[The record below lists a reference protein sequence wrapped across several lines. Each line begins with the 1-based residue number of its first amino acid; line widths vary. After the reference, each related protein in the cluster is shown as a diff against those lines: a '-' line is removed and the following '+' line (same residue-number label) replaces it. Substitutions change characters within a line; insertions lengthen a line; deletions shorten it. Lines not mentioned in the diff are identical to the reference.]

1 MRRLYMSAE
10 GIRTSLQLKQLCWL
24 DSGGDGSALVSDV
37 HGNSCSLKGARLDR
51 SAHSGGLGARVS
63 RPAKVSTVL
72 PMSMVDTRGGR
83 SSTVRVESGSVSS
96 GSKRLIQTVAFGTSS
111 TLGARFQ
118 SWVRAVRQ
126 RRHVD
131 RLRDWMEWKRQD
143 SAGQSTRTRLWILAC
158 RSPRAPRLY
167 QDCTSMAA
175 RCTPGSACRHQPF
188 GGAPTRRFLV
198 WAEASPTY

>member
-24 DSGGDGSALVSDV
+24 DSGGDGGALVSDV

-72 PMSMVDTRGGR
+72 SMSMVDTRGGR

-111 TLGARFQ
+111 TLGAHFQ

-131 RLRDWMEWKRQD
+131 RLRDWSDGMEAAGLRWAVDSHQAVDIGLPLSPGRLRFIRIARRWRSAAHLAVPAD
-143 SAGQSTRTRLWILAC
+143 INPSAGPDSLLPC
-158 RSPRAPRLY
+158 
-167 QDCTSMAA
+167 M
-175 RCTPGSACRHQPF
+175 G
-188 GGAPTRRFLV
+188 
-198 WAEASPTY
+198 

>member
-24 DSGGDGSALVSDV
+24 DSGGDGGALVSDV

-72 PMSMVDTRGGR
+72 SMSMVDTRGGR

-158 RSPRAPRLY
+158 RSPRVASALSGLHADGGPLHTW
-167 QDCTSMAA
+167 QCLQTSTLR
-175 RCTPGSACRHQPF
+175 RCPDSLLPCMG
-188 GGAPTRRFLV
+188 
-198 WAEASPTY
+198 